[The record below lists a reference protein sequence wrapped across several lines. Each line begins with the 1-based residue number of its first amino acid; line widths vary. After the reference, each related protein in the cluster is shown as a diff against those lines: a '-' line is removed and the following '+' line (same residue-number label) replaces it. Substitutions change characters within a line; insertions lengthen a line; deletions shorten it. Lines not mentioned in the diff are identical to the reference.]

1 MYNGLNSLYFDCLG
15 DISRTWLESTC
26 VKFNWLDMICILG
39 PTIPSACRTKNQAA
53 KPKELDHCNQ
63 VVLRRRCGKGC
74 KTVSKAGYLFPG
86 ARCAPSLWNGK
97 NWEPPRQTQWQGKKG
112 LGQRGSHCNT
122 FGKKNYKN
130 VFSLVIVGCVKN
142 KVNLINSKL
151 NLQHNK
157 VWNKWRGLKTFQSH
171 FTVFELCSY
180 CFLP

>member
-1 MYNGLNSLYFDCLG
+1 MDWIHFTLIALEISLELDWSPRVWNSIDW
-15 DISRTWLESTC
+15 TWF
-26 VKFNWLDMICILG
+26 VFWV
-39 PTIPSACRTKNQAA
+39 PQFPVRTKNQAA

-157 VWNKWRGLKTFQSH
+157 VWNKWKGLKTFQSH